1 MPLLPDAI
9 RRVLERVLGAD
20 GHADQSLRTAV
31 ADTAAAAAGI
41 VRTPG
46 VVPAELELFVNKVIH
61 SPYKVV
67 DRRGRVRIQSDGWS
81 CGCFRLHLAG

>member
-31 ADTAAAAAGI
+31 ADTAAA
-41 VRTPG
+41 
-46 VVPAELELFVNKVIH
+46 
-61 SPYKVV
+61 
-67 DRRGRVRIQSDGWS
+67 RIPQQPRQVSFG
-81 CGCFRLHLAG
+81 HLALCRLNSNSSSTKLSTRRTK